1 MGEVKE
7 INSKNRTYYF
17 FDDMIDVKNFHLNL
31 LKIEKKSHEDFD
43 IYYIIKKFRSSVI
56 MKIFTV

>member
-43 IYYIIKKFRSSVI
+43 IYYINKKFRSSVI

>member
-31 LKIEKKSHEDFD
+31 LKIDKKLHEDFD